1 VRFATQPVEEPN
13 PPEAIHAIVDWMDG
27 KNTLMFASDYPH
39 WDWDDPR
46 NTLKQLRPDIRQ
58 RIFVDNALETFPK
71 FAPVPEG
78 V

>member
-1 VRFATQPVEEPN
+1 
-13 PPEAIHAIVDWMDG
+13 MDG

-46 NTLKQLRPDIRQ
+46 NTLTQVQGDLRQ
-58 RIFVDNALETFPK
+58 RIFVENALETFPK
-71 FAPVPEG
+71 LARVREG